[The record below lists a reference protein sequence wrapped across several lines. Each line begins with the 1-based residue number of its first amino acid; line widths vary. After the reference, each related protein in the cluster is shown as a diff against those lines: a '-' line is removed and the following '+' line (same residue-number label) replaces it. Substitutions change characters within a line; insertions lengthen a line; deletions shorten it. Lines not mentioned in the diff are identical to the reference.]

1 VNTELAKLSKKYDI
15 PEKALKTLI
24 QQESSYR
31 QFDEDNGGAPLLPP
45 FSSGSSSAI
54 GFGQITARTAGYTD
68 NSFDYQKLATDW
80 KYNLESSVDIFSQ
93 GYDHS
98 YATQFTND
106 RSRAGRAYGMY
117 HDGFDVYKG
126 DDTVNSKYEKQYLK
140 RYGK

>member
-1 VNTELAKLSKKYDI
+1 MV
-15 PEKALKTLI
+15 

-31 QFDEDNGGAPLLPP
+31 QFDDNGKPLLPP
-45 FSSGSSSAI
+45 FSSGSSSAV
-54 GFGQITARTAGYTD
+54 GLGQITARTAGYKA

-80 KYNLESSVDIFSQ
+80 KYNLDSSVNIFNQ
-93 GYDHS
+93 GYDHA
-98 YATQFTND
+98 YATQFTDD